1 MAEVSKDSN
10 ALSFFHSLRG
20 KLVAVFLL
28 IGLLPMAIVAGF
40 SYFNAAK
47 ALRANAGSS
56 LQELAFNASDKLDR
70 NLFERY
76 GDVQAFAKSDQAKS
90 MDPGRLSVWM
100 NVMMATYTPIY
111 NLMVVADMSG
121 HVIAV
126 NSIDNAGQP
135 IQSASLV
142 GMDVRGQE
150 WFKQGSGGSLGDGVS
165 FVEDLHEDPLVS
177 RVFGTGA
184 KSYAMNFTYPIY
196 DDQKKI
202 IGVWSN
208 RFNWHVAEDI
218 LGAVIQHA
226 RASGSKT
233 TRLTLLGKE
242 GKVLASDKASDI
254 LTRELSNNE
263 VVQKAR
269 FKSASGYAEGAGFD
283 HASADMFGY
292 FHSAG
297 YSIYPGLDWSLIS
310 TQDRDEA
317 LAEAKTLA
325 RTSGLLAALALV
337 GIIGLAF
344 YVARVFTTPLN
355 TITGSLHNLATTEAN
370 LSQRLPVE
378 SDDEVGRLS
387 RNFNMFMDNLET
399 LIQQVLRSGI
409 QVTTST
415 TQIAAGAKELEATV
429 AEQVA
434 ATNEVVATA
443 REITATSHDLA
454 QTMNDVSGLSD
465 QTASSAGLGQRDL
478 SQMEDSMGRMED
490 ASKAVSAKLA
500 VINEK
505 AGNISSVVTTIT
517 KVADQTNL
525 LSLNAAI
532 EAEKAGQY
540 GQGFAVVAREIR
552 RLADQTAVATL
563 DIEKMVKEM
572 KTAVSS
578 GVMSM
583 DKFSDQVRQA
593 VEAVKQVGLQLA
605 KIIDQVQE
613 VSPRYEAV
621 HVGMQAQSQGAQQ
634 ISQSMSQLSETT
646 QQTASALRETNRAIE
661 GLNEAAN
668 GLQRM
673 FSRFKLSGE
682 AT

>member
-1 MAEVSKDSN
+1 MSTDSG
-10 ALSFFHSLRG
+10 ARSFFHSLRG
-20 KLVAVFLL
+20 KLIAVFLL
-28 IGLLPMAIVAGF
+28 IGLLPMAIVAGL
-40 SYFNAAK
+40 SYYNAAK
-47 ALRANAGSS
+47 ALRANAGAS

-76 GDVQAFAKSDQAKS
+76 GDVQAFAKSDPAKS
-90 MDPGRLSVWM
+90 MDPKRLNVWM
-100 NVMMATYTPIY
+100 NVMMMTYTPIY
-111 NLMVVADMSG
+111 NLMVVADMNG
-121 HVIAV
+121 RIIAV
-126 NSIDNAGQP
+126 SSIDNSGQP
-135 IQSASLV
+135 IQSASLI
-142 GMDVRGQE
+142 GMDVSTQE
-150 WFKQGSGGSLGDGVS
+150 WFRQGSSGTLGEGVS
-165 FVEDLHEDPLVS
+165 FVEGLHEDLLVA

-184 KSYAMNFTYPIY
+184 RSYAMNFTYPIY

-226 RASGSKT
+226 RTSGSTT
-233 TRLTLLGKE
+233 TRLTLVSRE
-242 GKVLASDKASDI
+242 GKVLASDKAAEI
-254 LTRELSNNE
+254 LTRELSGQSI
-263 VVQKAR
+263 VQQAR
-269 FKSASGYAEGAGFD
+269 AKGTAGYGEGPSFD
-283 HASADMFGY
+283 QSNATEMFGF

-297 YSIYPGLDWSLIS
+297 YSVYPGLDWSLIS
-310 TQDRDEA
+310 SQERDEA
-317 LAEAKTLA
+317 LAEARTLA
-325 RTSGLLAALALV
+325 STSGILAVGALV
-337 GIIGLAF
+337 AIIFLAF
-344 YVARVFTTPLN
+344 FVARVFTRPLN
-355 TITGSLHNLATTEAN
+355 TITETLHNLATSEAN
-370 LSQRLPVE
+370 LSERLPVA
-378 SDDEVGRLS
+378 SNDEVGRLS
-387 RNFNMFMDNLET
+387 ENFNMFMDNLET

-415 TQIAAGAKELEATV
+415 TQIAAGSKELEATV

-454 QTMNDVSGLSD
+454 QTMNDVSGLAD

-682 AT
+682 VV